1 MLNHATF
8 LIKVCWADR
17 FQIIHLSFFCLQN
30 TFVRL
35 GEGSPTPTEQDDG
48 FENEDMGAEN
58 EDEPFPDGDIYL
70 ADDEDSDYDPSTQP
84 VSTFNVL

>member
-1 MLNHATF
+1 
-8 LIKVCWADR
+8 
-17 FQIIHLSFFCLQN
+17 
-30 TFVRL
+30 
-35 GEGSPTPTEQDDG
+35 
-48 FENEDMGAEN
+48 MGAEN